1 MSTDSICTIFGHS
14 KVTPVS
20 WRRSLYQSGAS
31 ATTRWQ
37 RYQCV
42 PKHWAG
48 SSKFVLFLEPSF
60 NQRLSQA
67 NFIFF
72 VFSSETLL
80 GYVKHAKLRCF
91 LQRHIQPQSWNSH
104 PMLTV
109 IDIWDE
115 SCNYL
120 NSLYTSC
127 RSSLTTFNQTTHV
140 VTELHKIQNDT
151 QYVLL
156 NLQYYMANKELSSFT
171 SSNGIFFL
179 LCTL

>member
-14 KVTPVS
+14 TITQVS
-20 WRRSLYQSGAS
+20 WCWSLYQSGAS
-31 ATTRWQ
+31 ATTRWP
-37 RYQCV
+37 RYQCI

-48 SSKFVLFLEPSF
+48 SSKFALLREPSF

-72 VFSSETLL
+72 IFSSETLF

-91 LQRHIQPQSWNSH
+91 LQRHIQRLNWNSH
-104 PMLTV
+104 AMLTV

-127 RSSLTTFNQTTHV
+127 HSSLTTFSQTTQV
-140 VTELHKIQNDT
+140 VTVLHNIQNDT
-151 QYVLL
+151 QYVLS
-156 NLQYYMANKELSSFT
+156 NLEY
-171 SSNGIFFL
+171 
-179 LCTL
+179 